1 VSTRKVEPKVEPHA
15 VAKGYSAPPPHPAE
29 PGRRPAAAAP
39 KATTPEA
46 PAPQARRPVE
56 PRTLQAGEPDW
67 RFATLAIHAG
77 QEPDPATGAVTV
89 PIYQT
94 STYHQAELGK
104 HKGYEYAR
112 TQNPTRRALESN
124 LAALEGG
131 RYGFAFGS
139 GMAAIGA
146 MANLLKA
153 GDHVIASDDMYGG
166 TFRLFNLVLRPY
178 GLEFSYVDSS
188 DVAALAAAIR
198 PETRLIYVETPSN
211 PLMKV
216 TDLGAVGRLGKER
229 GILTACDNTFMTPY
243 FQKPLALGIDLVV
256 HSTTK
261 YLNGHSD
268 MVGGVVVTDSTETA
282 ERLAFLQNAVGGV
295 PGPFDCWLVLRG
307 TKTLA
312 LRMERHNQNAL
323 QVARHLASHP
333 KLGRIHYPG
342 LPDHPGHE
350 LMQRQATGFG
360 GMISFDLDS
369 LERARR
375 FLGAVRLFTLAES
388 LGGVESLICHPAS
401 MTHASV
407 PAAERARVG
416 LGDGLVR
423 LSVGIEDAEDLIADL
438 DQALARL

>member
-1 VSTRKVEPKVEPHA
+1 VSTRKVEPKVEPHPA
-15 VAKGYSAPPPHPAE
+15 AAGYTAPPPHPAGT
-29 PGRRPAAAAP
+29 GRRPEPPAHEP
-39 KATTPEA
+39 
-46 PAPQARRPVE
+46 PAPEPRRPVE
-56 PRTLQAGEPDW
+56 PRPLQPGEPDW
-67 RFATLAIHAG
+67 RFSTLAIHAG

-94 STYHQAELGK
+94 STFHQAELGK

-146 MANLLKA
+146 IANLFKS

-166 TFRLFNLVLRPY
+166 TFRLFNLVLKPY

-198 PETRLIYVETPSN
+198 PATRLIYVETPSN

-216 TDLGAVGRLGKER
+216 TDLSAVGRLGRER

-268 MVGGVVVTDSTETA
+268 MVGGVVVTDSTEVA

-323 QVARHLASHP
+323 QVARHLAAHP

-342 LPDHPGHE
+342 LPDHPGHA

-360 GMISFDLDS
+360 GMISFDLES

-388 LGGVESLICHPAS
+388 LGGVESLICHPAT

>member
-1 VSTRKVEPKVEPHA
+1 VTTRTEP
-15 VAKGYSAPPPHPAE
+15 
-29 PGRRPAAAAP
+29 RRPI
-39 KATTPEA
+39 
-46 PAPQARRPVE
+46 E
-56 PRTLQAGEPDW
+56 PRRTHEGEQAW

-77 QEPDPATGAVTV
+77 QEPDRETGAVTV

-94 STYHQAELGK
+94 STYHQPELGK
-104 HKGYEYAR
+104 HKGYEYSR
-112 TQNPTRRALESN
+112 TQNPTRTALESN

-146 MANLLKA
+146 IGHLLAA
-153 GDHVIASDDMYGG
+153 GDHVVASDDMYGG
-166 TFRLFNLVLRPY
+166 TFRLFNMLLKRC
-178 GLEFSYVDSS
+178 GLEFTYVDSS
-188 DVAALAAAIR
+188 DTKAIAAAIR
-198 PETRLIYVETPSN
+198 PTTRLLYVETPTN

-216 TDLGAVGRLGKER
+216 TDLAAVAKMGRER

-243 FQKPLALGIDLVV
+243 FQRPLGFGIDLVV

-268 MVGGVVVTDSTETA
+268 MVGGALVTEKQDLA
-282 ERLAFLQNAVGGV
+282 ERLAFIQNAAGGV
-295 PGPFDCWLVLRG
+295 PGPFDAWLVLRG

-323 QVARHLASHP
+323 AVARHLKGQA
-333 KLGRIHYPG
+333 KIKKIHYPG
-342 LPDHPGHE
+342 LPEHPGHE

-360 GMISFDLDS
+360 GMISFDLETI
-369 LERARR
+369 ERARR
-375 FLGAVRLFTLAES
+375 FLGGVRVFTLAES
-388 LGGVESLICHPAS
+388 LGGVESLVCHPAT

-423 LSVGIEDAEDLIADL
+423 LSVGVEDVEDLITDL
-438 DQALARL
+438 DQALAHV